1 MAPTLSKQ
9 KIAFAVAAVVSSMKI
24 KKKKKRIWVKEY
36 LQLRPRLSNMQILS
50 VLDQSDLRNYL
61 RISGVEFE
69 ELLTLV
75 TPFIQKQD
83 TILRQSISSRERLI
97 ITLRFLPMY

>member
-1 MAPTLSKQ
+1 
-9 KIAFAVAAVVSSMKI
+9 MK
-24 KKKKKRIWVKEY
+24 KY

-83 TILRQSISSRERLI
+83 TILRQSISPRERLI
-97 ITLRFLPMY
+97 VTLRFLPMY